1 MDTLNSP
8 IAIED
13 TDNMDSPATSLM
25 VAVSRAAGRPL
36 HPYNTDDM
44 VTMQNGCD
52 ILNHWGHGPEFRFAK
67 CLRCP
72 HSLDL
77 GEMFMATGTID
88 GSSGE
93 THIPDGD
100 VRSLSGILSKGSEYS
115 TAYAAVLVAIDHN
128 PGLNLDSIKDM
139 VSRIY
144 PEVSETLDEAVSS
157 VAERMGSVRE

>member
-36 HPYNTDDM
+36 HPDDTDDM

-52 ILNHWGHGPEFRFAK
+52 ILNHWGHGPEFMFTK
-67 CLRCP
+67 CFRSP

-77 GEMFMATGTID
+77 GELFMATGTID

-93 THIPDGD
+93 THVPDGD
-100 VRSLSGILSKGSEYS
+100 VMSLSGILSKGSGYS

-128 PGLNLDSIKDM
+128 PGLDLDSIKDM

-144 PEVSETLDEAVSS
+144 PEVSETLDEAVPS
-157 VAERMGSVRE
+157 VAERMGPGRE

>member
-1 MDTLNSP
+1 MTIRDTVIND
-8 IAIED
+8 AVG
-13 TDNMDSPATSLM
+13 LM
-25 VAVSRAAGRPL
+25 SAVSRAAGRPL
-36 HPYNTDDM
+36 EHDVMDDI
-44 VTMQNGCD
+44 VTVQVGCN
-52 ILNHWGHGPEFRFAK
+52 ILNHWGHGPEFRFTK

-77 GEMFMATGTID
+77 GELFMATGAID

-93 THIPDGD
+93 THIPDWD

-128 PGLNLDSIKDM
+128 PGLDLGSIKDM

-157 VAERMGSVRE
+157 VAERMGPVRE

>member
-1 MDTLNSP
+1 MDTLNSL

-13 TDNMDSPATSLM
+13 TDNMDSPVTSLM

-36 HPYNTDDM
+36 RPDDTDDM

-52 ILNHWGHGPEFRFAK
+52 ILNHWGHGPEFRFTK

-77 GEMFMATGTID
+77 GELFMATGTID

-93 THIPDGD
+93 THVPDGD

-115 TAYAAVLVAIDHN
+115 TAYATVLVAIDHN
-128 PGLNLDSIKDM
+128 PGLDMDSIKDM

-144 PEVSETLDEAVSS
+144 PEVSETLDEAVTS
-157 VAERMGSVRE
+157 VAERMGPVRE

>member
-128 PGLNLDSIKDM
+128 PGLDLDSIKDM

-144 PEVSETLDEAVSS
+144 PEVSETLDEAASS
-157 VAERMGSVRE
+157 VAGQMGPVRE

>member
-36 HPYNTDDM
+36 HPDDTDDM

-52 ILNHWGHGPEFRFAK
+52 ILNHWGHGPEFMFTK
-67 CLRCP
+67 CFRSP

-77 GEMFMATGTID
+77 GELFMATGTID

-93 THIPDGD
+93 THVPDGD
-100 VRSLSGILSKGSEYS
+100 VMSLSGILSKGSGYS

-128 PGLNLDSIKDM
+128 PGLDLDSIKDM
-139 VSRIY
+139 VSGIY
-144 PEVSETLDEAVSS
+144 PEVSETLDEAVPS
-157 VAERMGSVRE
+157 VAERMGPVRE

>member
-1 MDTLNSP
+1 MDTLNSS

-36 HPYNTDDM
+36 RPDDTDDM

-52 ILNHWGHGPEFRFAK
+52 ILNHWGHGPEFRFTK

-93 THIPDGD
+93 THVPDGD
-100 VRSLSGILSKGSEYS
+100 VRSLSGILSKGSGYS

-128 PGLNLDSIKDM
+128 PGLDLGSIKDM

-157 VAERMGSVRE
+157 VAERMGPARE

>member
-36 HPYNTDDM
+36 HPDDTDDM

-52 ILNHWGHGPEFRFAK
+52 ILNHWGHGPEFMFTK
-67 CLRCP
+67 CFRSP

-77 GEMFMATGTID
+77 GELFMATGTID

-93 THIPDGD
+93 THVPDGD
-100 VRSLSGILSKGSEYS
+100 VMSLSGILSKGSGYS

-128 PGLNLDSIKDM
+128 PGLDLDSIKDM

-144 PEVSETLDEAVSS
+144 PEVSETLDEAVPS
-157 VAERMGSVRE
+157 VAERMGPVRE